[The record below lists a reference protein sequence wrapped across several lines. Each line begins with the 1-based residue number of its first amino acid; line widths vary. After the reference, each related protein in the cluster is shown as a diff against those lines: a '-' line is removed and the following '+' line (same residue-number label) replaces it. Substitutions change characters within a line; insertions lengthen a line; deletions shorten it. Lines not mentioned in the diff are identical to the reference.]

1 MSDSAFPFI
10 ALNRYPDYDAAAMAE
25 RSREFAAWLDSRRTV
40 RDYAPE
46 PVPRAVI
53 ESCIRAAGTAPSGAN
68 RQPWHFV
75 AVSDPTTKSKIRK
88 AAEAGAT
95 DLWSLQAE
103 LGVASGCGSCKEV
116 ASEILHDVRQSQ
128 RAFEPTLYT
137 PAIA

>member
-1 MSDSAFPFI
+1 MYVCI
-10 ALNRYPDYDAAAMAE
+10 CN
-25 RSREFAAWLDSRRTV
+25 
-40 RDYAPE
+40 
-46 PVPRAVI
+46 AV
-53 ESCIRAAGTAPSGAN
+53 TDK
-68 RQPWHFV
+68 Q
-75 AVSDPTTKSKIRK
+75 IRK